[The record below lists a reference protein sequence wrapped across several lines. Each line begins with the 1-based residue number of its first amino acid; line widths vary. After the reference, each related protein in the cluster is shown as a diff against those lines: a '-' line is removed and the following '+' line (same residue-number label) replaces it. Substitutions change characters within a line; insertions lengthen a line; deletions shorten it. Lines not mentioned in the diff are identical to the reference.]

1 MLTAIIAPAPKSS
14 HATGWRLMK
23 PCTSACMID
32 ACGAA
37 STARVSPG
45 AASPNW
51 NACAS
56 ITIVRPTAIDEA
68 MTPRNFTRSCAA
80 GVEPSQ

>member
-1 MLTAIIAPAPKSS
+1 
-14 HATGWRLMK
+14 
-23 PCTSACMID
+23 MIE
-32 ACGAA
+32 ACGEA

-51 NACAS
+51 NVCAS
-56 ITIVRPTAIDEA
+56 ITIVRPTATEA
-68 MTPRNFTRSCAA
+68 ASTPRNFTCSCAA

>member
-1 MLTAIIAPAPKSS
+1 MTTAMTAPTVKRT
-14 HATGWRLMK
+14 HATGCRLMK

-37 STARVSPG
+37 STARVSPA

-56 ITIVRPTAIDEA
+56 ITMARPAATDET
-68 MTPRNFTRSCAA
+68 MTPRNFTRSCTA